1 MHMQQMFEYAYQTY
15 AGKSRVD
22 SPNEDSVA
30 VYVKGESTQP
40 GNGVAAVFCVA
51 DGMGGGHDGEVASQ
65 RVLAGLLS
73 FFAEDRL
80 PSFAATRGIPPD
92 LTAHLLKDAVVHLN
106 DDLVQFAAS
115 QGKNMGTTLDALV
128 VRDDRYYLAHVGD
141 SRVYLIREARIEQ
154 LTEDHSAVEELVRMN
169 VPRAQAVQMFG
180 SNVVTNIMGTSAM
193 VKVDMREGDVQPGD
207 VFVLCTD
214 GLTETVG
221 SPDIMASIGQHDSWQ
236 GVCDELVRMANERD
250 GSDNITVLL
259 AEARSLS

>member
-1 MHMQQMFEYAYQTY
+1 MKHTFEYAYQTY
-15 AGKSRVD
+15 VGKSRVD

-30 VYVKGESTQP
+30 VYVNGQSAPPE
-40 GNGVAAVFCVA
+40 NGVAAVFCVA

-73 FFAEDRL
+73 FFADGRL
-80 PSFAATRGIPPD
+80 ASFAAKRGISQD

-106 DDLVQFAAS
+106 GDLAQFGAS
-115 QGKNMGTTLDALV
+115 QGKNMGTTLDAIII
-128 VRDDRYYLAHVGD
+128 RDDRYYLAHVGD
-141 SRVYLIREARIEQ
+141 SRVYLIRDARAQQ

-169 VPRAQAVQMFG
+169 VPRSQALQMFG
-180 SNVVTNIMGTSAM
+180 TNVVTNIMGTSPT
-193 VKVDMREGDVQPGD
+193 VKVDLREGEVENGD

-221 SPDIMASIGQHDSWQ
+221 SPDIMAAVGQHDSFQ
-236 GVCDELVRMANERD
+236 DVCDELVRMANERD